1 MTTLSTEDNTRPG
14 ADDRDPDGLNPVI
27 EARRRGGT
35 TAGCLVQEGAG
46 NFFETW
52 VI

>member
-1 MTTLSTEDNTRPG
+1 MTTLPTEDNTRQS
-14 ADDRDPDGLNPVI
+14 ADDRDPDGLNSVI
-27 EARRRGGT
+27 EVMGKSWQRLFAQSAR
-35 TAGCLVQEGAG
+35 